1 MINGV
6 TEMRVKVEG
15 GYIIATASCDPE
27 YPGIDVEFEPDNSDK
42 ESERLSNPRVL
53 LENPSVRI
61 FEPFCGR
68 ILRRKITHRKFVS
81 SKEFRILNAAKSMQH
96 RH

>member
-53 LENPSVRI
+53 LEKPIGEDIRAILWTDFQTEDYTQEVR
-61 FEPFCGR
+61 FE
-68 ILRRKITHRKFVS
+68 
-81 SKEFRILNAAKSMQH
+81 
-96 RH
+96 

>member
-53 LENPSVRI
+53 LEKPIDSSHFVDGFSDGRLHTGSSFRVRNS
-61 FEPFCGR
+61 EY
-68 ILRRKITHRKFVS
+68 
-81 SKEFRILNAAKSMQH
+81 
-96 RH
+96 

>member
-27 YPGIDVEFEPDNSDK
+27 YPGLMWSSSRIIAI
-42 ESERLSNPRVL
+42 RRVKGSL
-53 LENPSVRI
+53 TRVYSWKNPSVRI